1 MKPVVV
7 MLSINLALA
16 GVNILLKEILS
27 EGISQL
33 VIVMYRQTI
42 SALFLS
48 PIAYFWERKT
58 RPQLTA
64 YILFLL
70 FISSLVGLTLT
81 LYLFLIGLQYTSATF
96 SCAFLNLVPVN
107 TFILA
112 VLFGMEKVDM
122 KSKGG
127 RAKVLGTLVCIS
139 GNLILILYKGMP
151 LTSPGSATGKT
162 NGVHPTV
169 QPERPER
176 WLIGSLVLT
185 AGCFMWSSWFLMQSR
200 VGKVYPCQY
209 SSTCIMSFFSAIQSV
224 VLHLIIDTKN
234 SVFVVKGKSAILS
247 LIYAGSVGSGLCY
260 VGMSWCVKKKG
271 PVFTAAFTPFMELF
285 AAIFDFFILHEQIH
299 LGSVVG
305 SVLIISGMYILLW
318 GKDREA
324 KECAVKQTVSVE
336 EGYGD
341 STIPS
346 SNTNA
351 VEQI

>member
-16 GVNILLKEILS
+16 GVNILLKEILN

-33 VIVMYRQTI
+33 LIVVYRQTI
-42 SALFLS
+42 SSLFLL

-70 FISSLVGLTLT
+70 FISSLLGLTLT
-81 LYLFLIGLQYTSATF
+81 LYLFLIGLHYTSATF

-107 TFILA
+107 TFVLA
-112 VLFGMEKVDM
+112 VLLRMEKVDM

-139 GNLILILYKGMP
+139 GNLILILYKGMS
-151 LTSPGSATGKT
+151 LTSPGSATAKT
-162 NGVHPTV
+162 NGARVTV
-169 QPERPER
+169 QADTPGK

-209 SSTCIMSFFSAIQSV
+209 SSTCIMSFFSAIQSA
-224 VLHLIIDTKN
+224 VLHLIIDRKN
-234 SVFVVKGKSAILS
+234 SVFIVKGTFAILS
-247 LIYAGSVGSGLCY
+247 LVYAGSVGSGLCY
-260 VGMSWCVKKKG
+260 VGMSWCVKQKG
-271 PVFTAAFTPFMELF
+271 PVFTAAFTPFMEVF

-299 LGSVVG
+299 LGRTKKMLKNVMLWQCYRVSDDHKWNVYPSVGKGQRSKGVCSEPKG
-305 SVLIISGMYILLW
+305 ISGRRL
-318 GKDREA
+318 
-324 KECAVKQTVSVE
+324 S
-336 EGYGD
+336 
-341 STIPS
+341 
-346 SNTNA
+346 
-351 VEQI
+351 